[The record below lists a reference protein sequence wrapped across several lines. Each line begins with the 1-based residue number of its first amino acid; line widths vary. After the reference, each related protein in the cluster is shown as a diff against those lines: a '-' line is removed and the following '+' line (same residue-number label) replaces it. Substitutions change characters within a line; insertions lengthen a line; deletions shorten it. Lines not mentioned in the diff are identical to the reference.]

1 MQDGC
6 RIWGVENQVKWQR
19 NINITNFP
27 HAWFSQ
33 AWGEGRG
40 ESYTLFQTLP
50 NSLCCY
56 GICYL
61 LYHISLLRS
70 EIQYGYI
77 SVGLL
82 RQLTE

>member
-1 MQDGC
+1 MLQAS
-6 RIWGVENQVKWQR
+6 QVCL
-19 NINITNFP
+19 
-27 HAWFSQ
+27 
-33 AWGEGRG
+33 
-40 ESYTLFQTLP
+40 SYLI
-50 NSLCCY
+50 SLCCY

-61 LYHISLLRS
+61 LCHTSLLRS